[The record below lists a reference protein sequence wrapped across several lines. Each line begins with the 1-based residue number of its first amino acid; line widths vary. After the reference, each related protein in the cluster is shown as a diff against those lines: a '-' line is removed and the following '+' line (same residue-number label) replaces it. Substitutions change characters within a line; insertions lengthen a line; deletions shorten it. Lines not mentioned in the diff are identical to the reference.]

1 MATTMAALALAA
13 PALGAEPPSAGNP
26 PGLELLE
33 FLGEF
38 EDPDGE
44 WVDPELLLELPEVGS
59 AEPGDDG

>member
-1 MATTMAALALAA
+1 MAALVLAG
-13 PALGAEPPSAGNP
+13 PALGAEPPAAGGE

-44 WVDPELLLELPEVGS
+44 WVDPELLLELPEVGTG
-59 AEPGDDG
+59 EQGDDG